1 MVTVQFKNIP
11 VSVSIAILIIII
23 YSLYLTSAIRTLPCG
38 KNLISI
44 FYSNFVHT
52 KISHLAVNIFALY
65 ALSNVEKDI
74 GPRRF
79 FGLIIFLLVFN
90 TIVEFLLRKIFNS
103 IPCSIGFSGILFG
116 ISAWELVT
124 TREFDLLLILSIMA
138 MVMVPSIEDKK
149 ASLIGHV
156 IGSISG
162 VIGGL
167 IWNKLGPILGISN
180 KRRNLIKNKQDNK

>member
-1 MVTVQFKNIP
+1 MVTTQFKNIP
-11 VSVSIAILIIII
+11 VSVSIAILIVIIF
-23 YSLYLTSAIRTLPCG
+23 SLYLTKAIQTLPCG

-52 KISHLAVNIFALY
+52 RISHLAVNIFAIY
-65 ALSNVEKDI
+65 ALSVIEKDI

-79 FGLIIFLLVFN
+79 LGLIIFLLVFN
-90 TIVEFLLRKIFNS
+90 TITEFILRKIFHS

-124 TREFDLLLILSIMA
+124 TKEFDLLLILSIMA
-138 MVMVPSIEDKK
+138 MVLVPSIEDSR
-149 ASLIGHV
+149 ASLMGHAV
-156 IGSISG
+156 GALSG

-167 IWNKLGPILGISN
+167 IWNKLGPAIGISN
-180 KRRNLIKNKQDNK
+180 KRRKLKNKS